1 MIINQEALAR
11 LYTGFTA
18 VFNAAFQDTQT
29 WHEQVA
35 MTVPANTRIMDY
47 KFLLDFPMVREW
59 IGDRQIS
66 SLEPKAYQVE
76 SKDWEATI
84 EVDRNDIE
92 DDQLGLYNP
101 IISALAQEARKHP
114 EKLIADLL
122 TGGFTTA
129 CYDGQNFFAT
139 DHQVGAATASNFA
152 GGSGTAWYLLD
163 TSRAVK
169 PFIFQLRREVQ
180 LVRMDRQDDEH
191 AFMRKKL
198 RYGVDYRG
206 AAAFGLWQLAYASK
220 QTLDATNY
228 AGGPGGHDVGE
239 ERRRPAPGP
248 QAQSLGG
255 AARAGGRGPGDPAGP
270 VHHRRSQQRR
280 VQDQYLAGDRGPPGG
295 AGINLKAVFG
305 FQFSV
310 QAKKPRRPKTGN
322 RRWRD
327 IWPGSVVSPLRL
339 TTGFP
344 GTTKC

>member
-1 MIINQEALAR
+1 MIINQDALAR

-29 WHEQVA
+29 WYEKVA

-66 SLEPKAYQVE
+66 SLEPQAFQVE

-114 EKLIADLL
+114 ERLIGDLL
-122 TGGFTTA
+122 NGGFSTA
-129 CYDGQNFFAT
+129 CYDGHNFFAS
-139 DHQVGAATASNFA
+139 DHPVGAATMGNFA
-152 GGSGTAWYLLD
+152 GGTGTTWYLMD
-163 TSRAVK
+163 TTRAVK

-220 QTLDATNY
+220 ETLNSTNY
-228 AGGPGGHDVGE
+228 ASARTAMMSVQNADG
-239 ERRRPAPGP
+239 RPLGLKPNLLLVPPSLEAEAREIL
-248 QAQSLGG
+248 QAQFIIGDPTSGG
-255 AARAGGRGPGDPAGP
+255 A
-270 VHHRRSQQRR
+270 
-280 VQDQYLAGDRGPPGG
+280 
-295 AGINLKAVFG
+295 
-305 FQFSV
+305 
-310 QAKKPRRPKTGN
+310 KTNVWQGTA
-322 RRWRD
+322 D
-327 IWPGSVVSPLRL
+327 LLVVPEL
-339 TTGFP
+339 T
-344 GTTKC
+344 

>member
-29 WHEQVA
+29 WYEKVA

-66 SLEPKAYQVE
+66 SLEPQAFQVE

-114 EKLIADLL
+114 ERLIADLL
-122 TGGFTTA
+122 NGGFTTA
-129 CYDGQNFFAT
+129 CYDGHNFFAT
-139 DHQVGAATASNFA
+139 DHPVGAATMANFA
-152 GGSGTAWYLLD
+152 GGTGATWYLMD
-163 TSRAVK
+163 TTRAVK

-220 QTLDATNY
+220 ETLNSTNY
-228 AGGPGGHDVGE
+228 ASARTAMMSVQNADG
-239 ERRRPAPGP
+239 RPLGLKPNLLLVPPSLEAEAREIL
-248 QAQSLGG
+248 QAQFIIGDPTSGG
-255 AARAGGRGPGDPAGP
+255 A
-270 VHHRRSQQRR
+270 
-280 VQDQYLAGDRGPPGG
+280 
-295 AGINLKAVFG
+295 
-305 FQFSV
+305 
-310 QAKKPRRPKTGN
+310 KTNVWQGTA
-322 RRWRD
+322 D
-327 IWPGSVVSPLRL
+327 LLVVPEL
-339 TTGFP
+339 T
-344 GTTKC
+344 

>member
-18 VFNAAFQDTQT
+18 VFNAAFQETQT
-29 WHEQVA
+29 WYEQVA

-114 EKLIADLL
+114 ERLIADLL
-122 TGGFTTA
+122 NGGFTTA
-129 CYDGQNFFAT
+129 CYDGRNFFAT
-139 DHQVGAATASNFA
+139 DHPVGAATTANFA
-152 GGSGTAWYLLD
+152 GGTGPTWYLLD

-198 RYGVDYRG
+198 RSGVDYRG

-220 QTLDATNY
+220 ETLNSTNY
-228 AGGPGGHDVGE
+228 A
-239 ERRRPAPGP
+239 
-248 QAQSLGG
+248 
-255 AARAGGRGPGDPAGP
+255 AARAAMMSVKNADGRPLGLKSNLLLVPPSLEAEAREILQAQFIIGDPN
-270 VHHRRSQQRR
+270 S
-280 VQDQYLAGDRGPPGG
+280 GG
-295 AGINLKAVFG
+295 A
-305 FQFSV
+305 
-310 QAKKPRRPKTGN
+310 KTNVWQGTA
-322 RRWRD
+322 D
-327 IWPGSVVSPLRL
+327 LLVVPEL
-339 TTGFP
+339 T
-344 GTTKC
+344 

>member
-1 MIINQEALAR
+1 MIINQDALAR

-29 WHEQVA
+29 WYEKVA

-66 SLEPKAYQVE
+66 SLEPQAFQVE

-114 EKLIADLL
+114 ERLIGDLL
-122 TGGFTTA
+122 NGGFTTA
-129 CYDGQNFFAT
+129 CYDGHNFFAS
-139 DHQVGAATASNFA
+139 DHPVGAAAMGNFA
-152 GGSGTAWYLLD
+152 GGTGTTWYLMD
-163 TSRAVK
+163 TTRAVK

-220 QTLDATNY
+220 ETLNSTNY
-228 AGGPGGHDVGE
+228 ASARTAMMSVQNADG
-239 ERRRPAPGP
+239 RPSGP
-248 QAQSLGG
+248 QAQSPVG
-255 AARAGGRGPGDPAGP
+255 APVPGGRGPGDPAGP
-270 VHHRRSQQRR
+270 VHHRRSHQRR
-280 VQDQYLAGDRGPPGG
+280 SQDQCLAGHR
-295 AGINLKAVFG
+295 
-305 FQFSV
+305 
-310 QAKKPRRPKTGN
+310 
-322 RRWRD
+322 
-327 IWPGSVVSPLRL
+327 
-339 TTGFP
+339 
-344 GTTKC
+344 

>member
-29 WHEQVA
+29 WYDRVA
-35 MTVPANTRIMDY
+35 MTVSANTRIMDY

-122 TGGFTTA
+122 RGGFTTT
-129 CYDGQNFFAT
+129 CYDGHNFFAA
-139 DHQVGAATASNFA
+139 DHPVGVAAVSNFA
-152 GGSGTAWYLLD
+152 GGSGVAWYLMD

-220 QTLDATNY
+220 ETLSSTSY
-228 AGGPGGHDVGE
+228 A
-239 ERRRPAPGP
+239 
-248 QAQSLGG
+248 
-255 AARAGGRGPGDPAGP
+255 AARATMMSVKNAEGRPLGLKPNLLLVPPSLEAEAREILQAQFIIGDP
-270 VHHRRSQQRR
+270 SS
-280 VQDQYLAGDRGPPGG
+280 GG
-295 AGINLKAVFG
+295 A
-305 FQFSV
+305 
-310 QAKKPRRPKTGN
+310 KTN
-322 RRWRD
+322 
-327 IWPGSVVSPLRL
+327 IWQGTADLLVVPEL
-339 TTGFP
+339 T
-344 GTTKC
+344 

>member
-18 VFNAAFQDTQT
+18 VFNAAFQETQT
-29 WHEQVA
+29 WHERVA

-122 TGGFTTA
+122 AGGFTTA
-129 CYDGQNFFAT
+129 CYDGQNFFDT
-139 DHQVGAATASNFA
+139 DHQVGAGTASNFA
-152 GGSGTAWYLLD
+152 GGTGTAWYLLD

-191 AFMRKKL
+191 AFMRKKM

-220 QTLDATNY
+220 ETLDAAKY
-228 AGGPGGHDVGE
+228 A
-239 ERRRPAPGP
+239 
-248 QAQSLGG
+248 
-255 AARAGGRGPGDPAGP
+255 AARAAMMSVKNAEGRPLGLKPNLLLVPPALEAEAREILQALFIIGDP
-270 VHHRRSQQRR
+270 SS
-280 VQDQYLAGDRGPPGG
+280 GG
-295 AGINLKAVFG
+295 
-305 FQFSV
+305 S
-310 QAKKPRRPKTGN
+310 KTN
-322 RRWRD
+322 
-327 IWPGSVVSPLRL
+327 IWQGTADLLVVPEL
-339 TTGFP
+339 T
-344 GTTKC
+344 

>member
-18 VFNAAFQDTQT
+18 VFNAAFQETQT
-29 WHEQVA
+29 WYEQVA

-66 SLEPKAYQVE
+66 SLEPKAFQVE

-114 EKLIADLL
+114 ERLIADLL
-122 TGGFTTA
+122 KGGFTTT
-129 CYDGQNFFAT
+129 CYDGRNFFAT
-139 DHQVGAATASNFA
+139 DHQVGDTTVANFA
-152 GGSGTAWYLLD
+152 GGTEAAWYLLD

-220 QTLDATNY
+220 GTLTAANY
-228 AGGPGGHDVGE
+228 A
-239 ERRRPAPGP
+239 
-248 QAQSLGG
+248 
-255 AARAGGRGPGDPAGP
+255 AARAAMMSMKNADGRPLGLKPNLMLVPPSLEAEAREILQAQFIIGDPT
-270 VHHRRSQQRR
+270 S
-280 VQDQYLAGDRGPPGG
+280 GG
-295 AGINLKAVFG
+295 A
-305 FQFSV
+305 
-310 QAKKPRRPKTGN
+310 KTN
-322 RRWRD
+322 
-327 IWPGSVVSPLRL
+327 IWQGTADLLVIPGL
-339 TTGFP
+339 T
-344 GTTKC
+344 

>member
-18 VFNAAFQDTQT
+18 VFNAAFQETQT
-29 WHEQVA
+29 WYERAA

-114 EKLIADLL
+114 ERLIADLL
-122 TGGFTTA
+122 GAGFATS
-129 CYDGQNFFAT
+129 CYDGKHFFAT
-139 DHQVGAATASNFA
+139 DHPVGAGAAANFA
-152 GGSGTAWYLLD
+152 GGSGTAWFLLD
-163 TSRAVK
+163 ASRAVK

-206 AAAFGLWQLAYASK
+206 AAAYGLWQLAYASK
-220 QTLDATNY
+220 EDLSAATY
-228 AGGPGGHDVGE
+228 A
-239 ERRRPAPGP
+239 
-248 QAQSLGG
+248 
-255 AARAGGRGPGDPAGP
+255 AARAAMMSLKNAEGRPLGLKPNLLVVPPALEAEAREILQAQFIIGDP
-270 VHHRRSQQRR
+270 SS
-280 VQDQYLAGDRGPPGG
+280 GG
-295 AGINLKAVFG
+295 
-305 FQFSV
+305 S
-310 QAKKPRRPKTGN
+310 KTN
-322 RRWRD
+322 
-327 IWPGSVVSPLRL
+327 IWQGTADLLVVPEL
-339 TTGFP
+339 T
-344 GTTKC
+344 

>member
-29 WHEQVA
+29 WHDRVA

-122 TGGFTTA
+122 GEGSPPPATTA
-129 CYDGQNFFAT
+129 II
-139 DHQVGAATASNFA
+139 S
-152 GGSGTAWYLLD
+152 
-163 TSRAVK
+163 
-169 PFIFQLRREVQ
+169 LRRIT
-180 LVRMDRQDDEH
+180 RWAPPRWPTSP
-191 AFMRKKL
+191 
-198 RYGVDYRG
+198 
-206 AAAFGLWQLAYASK
+206 AAAGS
-220 QTLDATNY
+220 
-228 AGGPGGHDVGE
+228 PG
-239 ERRRPAPGP
+239 
-248 QAQSLGG
+248 
-255 AARAGGRGPGDPAGP
+255 
-270 VHHRRSQQRR
+270 
-280 VQDQYLAGDRGPPGG
+280 
-295 AGINLKAVFG
+295 I
-305 FQFSV
+305 
-310 QAKKPRRPKTGN
+310 
-322 RRWRD
+322 
-327 IWPGSVVSPLRL
+327 
-339 TTGFP
+339 
-344 GTTKC
+344 

>member
-29 WHEQVA
+29 WYERAA

-114 EKLIADLL
+114 ERLIADLL
-122 TGGFTTA
+122 GGGFATA

-139 DHQVGAATASNFA
+139 DHPVGAGTAANFA
-152 GGSGTAWYLLD
+152 GGSGTAWFLLD
-163 TSRAVK
+163 ASRAVK

-206 AAAFGLWQLAYASK
+206 AAAYGLWQLAYASK
-220 QTLDATNY
+220 ETLTAATY
-228 AGGPGGHDVGE
+228 A
-239 ERRRPAPGP
+239 
-248 QAQSLGG
+248 
-255 AARAGGRGPGDPAGP
+255 AARAAMMSVKNSEGRPLGLKPNLLVVPPGLEAEAREILQAQFIIGDP
-270 VHHRRSQQRR
+270 SS
-280 VQDQYLAGDRGPPGG
+280 GG
-295 AGINLKAVFG
+295 
-305 FQFSV
+305 S
-310 QAKKPRRPKTGN
+310 KTN
-322 RRWRD
+322 
-327 IWPGSVVSPLRL
+327 IWQGTADLLVVPEL
-339 TTGFP
+339 T
-344 GTTKC
+344 